1 MRRATFVIA
10 AAVVC
15 GCAWWGGASAGAD
28 PVQLAIAL
36 IIAWLAQGVA
46 VWMLAARLATGSNAI
61 GAWVSGIAMRLVAL
75 LFMWVLYEQAVVG
88 QVVAL
93 AFGLT
98 LVALVILEA
107 IWLAASS
114 AQIRS

>member
-93 AFGLT
+93 AFGLA